1 MATKKNNKKQEKDT
15 TLLDN
20 IEKFAVEN
28 KDIPKLQQI
37 ITDYLVQNKGLRT
50 RFAVIMEKIQHT
62 KQENVNFFY
71 ASQIFNMLK
80 QKELVNEFQKD
91 NVEKLGEFSR
101 LQENFESLKSQNVK
115 KVSHFEVEKRNDL
128 QS

>member
-80 QKELVNEFQKD
+80 
-91 NVEKLGEFSR
+91 
-101 LQENFESLKSQNVK
+101 
-115 KVSHFEVEKRNDL
+115 
-128 QS
+128 